1 MVTITISIRPCLA
14 AYLYVQTPEIH
25 NYLGRDNL
33 LILEKIIETELREHL
48 YEYMKEGKYLSGVP
62 YRQSLRRFLEEY
74 GMKEWVSEEG
84 IIRTFQR
91 WRKKMREVERGVK
104 SFFINC

>member
-14 AYLYVQTPEIH
+14 TYLYVQNPEIH

-33 LILEKIIETELREHL
+33 LILEKIIKTELREHL
-48 YEYMKEGKYLSGVP
+48 YEYLKEGKYLPDVP
-62 YRQSLRRFLEEY
+62 YRQSLRRFPEEY
-74 GMKEWVSEEG
+74 NMEEWVSEEG

-104 SFFINC
+104 